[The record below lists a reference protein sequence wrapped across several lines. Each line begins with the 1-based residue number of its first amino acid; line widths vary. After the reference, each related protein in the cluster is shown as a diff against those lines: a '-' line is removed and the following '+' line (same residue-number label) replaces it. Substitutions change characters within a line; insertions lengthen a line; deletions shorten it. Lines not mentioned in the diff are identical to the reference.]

1 MHFLIRKIILD
12 IDYDAANEAWRS
24 HFHKLFGRLCWKE
37 NWQKED
43 ENYFQK
49 RRDSCVIEKCELIT
63 RKIWY
68 ENAWIDN
75 YGWAILLTTNCPSVV
90 NNKLSVLR
98 NYCFP
103 WRFPFWNA
111 RQHLLNTKITC
122 LRKGDRAA
130 LENWCCSFAA
140 NPNCLLPP
148 PANGPPAN
156 TNYGVG
162 DVMHRKWKAKQI
174 LFCLYFW
181 SRIVTKPRRQI
192 DRRPFFFLFFF
203 CDFCCCF
210 VDVVIVVVWNFSIN
224 KI

>member
-12 IDYDAANEAWRS
+12 IDYDAANEARRS

-43 ENYFQK
+43 ENYFQM

-122 LRKGDRAA
+122 LRRGDRVDISVSCRTKWAEIK
-130 LENWCCSFAA
+130 LRLKIPTWNWIGVAHLRPTRIASSRHQPMGLQPTLIMGWATSCTGNERQNRYYFAF
-140 NPNCLLPP
+140 
-148 PANGPPAN
+148 
-156 TNYGVG
+156 
-162 DVMHRKWKAKQI
+162 I
-174 LFCLYFW
+174 
-181 SRIVTKPRRQI
+181 S
-192 DRRPFFFLFFF
+192 DRE
-203 CDFCCCF
+203 
-210 VDVVIVVVWNFSIN
+210 S
-224 KI
+224 